1 MLRTVLIIDDDR
13 HIAKTLQYHL
23 EGLGLAAVTAPAGEA
38 GLAAFAE
45 QRPDLVLLDLRL
57 PDMDGLTVLERIL
70 AADPGATVAVVTAHA
85 TVDTAVAAM
94 KKGAFDY
101 LQKPFGAA
109 DVTRLVEM
117 ATRVRSLETE
127 VRTLRREL
135 AGAAQGGEF
144 LTRNAA
150 VRELLATARQAAGS
164 DASLLF
170 TGESGTGK
178 GLLARLAHSW
188 SHRSQ
193 GPFVTVDCTA
203 LQETLLESDLF
214 GHVKGAFTGAVRDK
228 QGKLELA
235 EAGAVFLDEV
245 AETSP
250 AIQAKLLRFLQS
262 REFEPVGGTR
272 VRRVDARVMAATNR
286 DLEAMV
292 REGGFRQDLYFRL
305 NVVELR
311 LPPLRDR
318 LDDIPLLAEHGLGR
332 FAATYGKDLAG
343 IAPEALDLLRR
354 YPWPGNIRELMN
366 VLERGVVLAKGNAL
380 TPADLPAALRDYD
393 LRSAPDAPLP
403 TLEDLEREHVRLV
416 LARSSSLE
424 EAARTLGIDPATLY
438 RKRKRFGLA

>member
-23 EGLGLAAVTAPAGEA
+23 EGLGLAVVTAHAGEA

-57 PDMDGLTVLERIL
+57 PDLDGLTILERIL

-101 LQKPFGAA
+101 LQKPFGTA

-117 ATRVRSLETE
+117 ASRVRSLETE

-135 AGAAQGGEF
+135 AGVAQEGEF

-150 VRELLATARQAAGS
+150 VRELLATVRQAAES

-235 EAGAVFLDEV
+235 EAGTVFLDEV

-318 LDDIPLLAEHGLGR
+318 LDDIPLLAEHGLAR
-332 FAATYGKDLAG
+332 FAAAYGKDLAG

-366 VLERGVVLAKGNAL
+366 VLERGAVLAKGGAL

-393 LRSAPDAPLP
+393 HRSAPGAPLP

-416 LARSSSLE
+416 LARTSSLE